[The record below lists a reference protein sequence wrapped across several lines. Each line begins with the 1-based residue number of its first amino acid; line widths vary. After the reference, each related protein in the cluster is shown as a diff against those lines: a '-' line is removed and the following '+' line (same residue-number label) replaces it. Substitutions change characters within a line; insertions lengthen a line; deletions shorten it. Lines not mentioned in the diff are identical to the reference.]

1 MAARFNVHFTDDFT
15 GIIEQLIAD
24 KKHADFI
31 MDINGWERAAGV
43 IIKPD
48 DNTNTE
54 FIQLDNGRLINVNS
68 IIAINGI
75 FKNDCTCY

>member
-1 MAARFNVHFTDDFT
+1 MAARFNVPFTDDFT
-15 GIIEQLIAD
+15 EIIEQLIAD
-24 KKHADFI
+24 EKYADFI
-31 MDINGWERAAGV
+31 IDVNGWERAAGV
-43 IIKPD
+43 VIKPD
-48 DNTNTE
+48 DNTE